1 MAEPTHNWHQCNATM
16 ATQLVAVTYNPGY
29 VYPYPLDALP
39 ANMQAGMPGL
49 REAYVS
55 GYCAPASVSSNFTG
69 LGEFAVAR
77 TDGETGKGYNYAFGI
92 SSDGNVY
99 YAGPCK
105 TFQEHHWESS
115 SPTPVEALFGHS
127 GYYYSTTK
135 L

>member
-1 MAEPTHNWHQCNATM
+1 MAAQLAAAT
-16 ATQLVAVTYNPGY
+16 YHPGY

-39 ANMQAGMPGL
+39 ANMQTRMPGL

-55 GYCAPASVSSNFTG
+55 GYCNAASVSSNFTG

-77 TDGETGKGYNYAFGI
+77 TDGDTDKGYNYAFGV

-105 TFQEHHWESS
+105 TFQDHHWQSS
-115 SPTPVEALFGHS
+115 SPTPIGALFGHS
-127 GYYYSTTK
+127 GHYYSTTNPDRPQDS
-135 L
+135 